1 MKIGRVRTDFHE
13 IAEYESIF
21 MKIGSVR
28 AVTGGRE
35 WIFTPT
41 SHIYIW
47 FASNSTQGMKI
58 GATKK
63 ASS

>member
-1 MKIGRVRTDFHE
+1 MKIGGVRTDFHE

-35 WIFTPT
+35 
-41 SHIYIW
+41 
-47 FASNSTQGMKI
+47 
-58 GATKK
+58 
-63 ASS
+63 